1 MKERDIMSPAKK
13 TKISAVKTVAK
24 KAPANKSKIAT
35 RKSTIPVVA
44 APAMPVMSGKPVVA
58 AAKVEP
64 KKLFWP
70 LLFVALALGFYL
82 IKDELIVATVNG
94 RPITR
99 VAVIRELERQ
109 GAAQVVEDIVL
120 RTLVE
125 QELKKAGI
133 EIDEAAVEEE
143 ITAIEEQLS
152 AQGQNLDDLLAAQSL
167 TREEVKQQ
175 IGLSKGMEQLL
186 ADGLTVSEEEIE
198 AYFNENQEMM
208 GEGADLETMR
218 EDIRDMLLQQQL
230 GQKQQEWI
238 NELKKNAK
246 INYFKFK
253 PSLNL

>member
-1 MKERDIMSPAKK
+1 MSPTKK
-13 TKISAVKTVAK
+13 TKQASAKAAAKNKTTVKKQVPSK
-24 KAPANKSKIAT
+24 KVT
-35 RKSTIPVVA
+35 PVVA
-44 APAMPVMSGKPVVA
+44 APVMPVMTRPIVT

-70 LLFVALALGFYL
+70 LLFVAIALGLYL

-99 VAVIRELERQ
+99 VAVIRELEKQ
-109 GAAQVVEDIVL
+109 NASQVVEDMIL

-133 EIDEAAVEEE
+133 EIDEAVVDQE
-143 ITAIEEQLS
+143 IAEIEEQLA

-167 TREEVKQQ
+167 TRAEVKQQ
-175 IGLSKGMEQLL
+175 ISLSKGMEQLL
-186 ADGLTVSEEEIE
+186 ANGLTVTEEEVT
-198 AYFNENQEMM
+198 AYFDENKETM
-208 GEGADLETMR
+208 GEGADLESMR

-230 GQKQQEWI
+230 SQKQQAWLNDI
-238 NELKKNAK
+238 KKDAK
-246 INYFKFK
+246 INYFKFR

>member
-1 MKERDIMSPAKK
+1 MSPAKK
-13 TKISAVKTVAK
+13 SKASVVKTSPKTATK
-24 KAPANKSKIAT
+24 KVTASKSKAT
-35 RKSTIPVVA
+35 RKSTTPVVT
-44 APAMPVMSGKPVVA
+44 APVMPVMSGKPA
-58 AAKVEP
+58 MTAAKVEP

-109 GAAQVVEDIVL
+109 GASQVVEDIVL

-133 EIDEAAVEEE
+133 EIDQAAVEEE
-143 ITAIEEQLS
+143 IVAIEEQLS
-152 AQGQNLDDLLAAQSL
+152 AQGQSLDDLLAAQSL

-198 AYFNENQEMM
+198 AYFNENKEMM

-218 EDIRDMLLQQQL
+218 ADIRDMLFQQQL
-230 GQKQQEWI
+230 GQKQQTWI
-238 NELKKNAK
+238 NDLKKDAK